1 MVHKVNVRIRICL
14 RGDTIIGTT
23 RELLAARRAISVKVN
38 VLASFLL
45 LKNYFACYIKFM
57 FLNLRY
63 GNSENS
69 VDFSKFFRQN
79 RPRNR
84 NERTTDMSY
93 QVTPKLKY
101 NSCHAYH
108 NIQMLPEHY
117 EKLCFMMLWTKR

>member
-38 VLASFLL
+38 VLASFLK
-45 LKNYFACYIKFM
+45 LKNDFACSIKFM
-57 FLNLRY
+57 TSNLRY

-84 NERTTDMSY
+84 NQTTTDMSY
-93 QVTPKLKY
+93 LVTPELKY

-108 NIQMLPEHY
+108 NIQML
-117 EKLCFMMLWTKR
+117 

>member
-38 VLASFLL
+38 VLASFLK
-45 LKNYFACYIKFM
+45 LKNDFACSIKFM
-57 FLNLRY
+57 TSNLRY

-84 NERTTDMSY
+84 NQTT
-93 QVTPKLKY
+93 T
-101 NSCHAYH
+101 
-108 NIQMLPEHY
+108 
-117 EKLCFMMLWTKR
+117 LCFWGFILIFALSLFIERGGTDKVPNLIVYFWMQLR